1 MTKLE
6 KMEKMDL
13 GPNARAFI
21 SPSDLTYG
29 WDNCHR
35 CLWLYYNH
43 QVKAP
48 LTMPLVGDLAE
59 MQELSYIGKS
69 SVDMHPDMPEGKVHK
84 HAGWVVSKPIIVD
97 GVETPFA
104 VRGKYDLLME
114 HPDGTFGIVD
124 CKFQATQS
132 DKSKFYAAQIE
143 AYAFALEN
151 PAKDAPVS
159 ISTAGL
165 LVWAPVKIRGKSN
178 ENFGMELSC
187 AWYPTNRDP
196 AFIASRLTE
205 FIKMITGE
213 CPPSK
218 DNCEQCRYIETRN
231 NILADI

>member
-1 MTKLE
+1 
-6 KMEKMDL
+6 MEL
-13 GPNARAFI
+13 GKNARAFI

-69 SVDMHPDMPEGKVHK
+69 SGEMHADMPEGKVHK
-84 HAGWVVSKPIIVD
+84 HAGWVVSKPIVVD
-97 GVETPFA
+97 GQETPFA

-124 CKFQATQS
+124 CKFQAKQS
-132 DKSKFYAAQIE
+132 DKSKFYAAQLE

-151 PAKDAPVS
+151 PAKDAALK

-165 LVWAPVKIRGKSN
+165 LVWATVKIRGKTS

-187 AWYPTNRDP
+187 AWYPTKRDP
-196 AFIASRLTE
+196 EFIANRLSE
-205 FIKMITGE
+205 FIKMITGA

-218 DNCEQCRYIETRN
+218 DNCEQCRYIDTRTE
-231 NILADI
+231 ILANL

>member
-1 MTKLE
+1 MTK
-6 KMEKMDL
+6 MEL

-124 CKFQATQS
+124 CKFQAKQS
-132 DKSKFYAAQIE
+132 DKSKFYAAQLE

-205 FIKMITGE
+205 FIKMITGD

-218 DNCEQCRYIETRN
+218 DNCEQCRYLETRN
-231 NILADI
+231 NILAGI